1 MGFRIFKRGT
11 ALMKEEDILEYI
23 SFLFLAYATGWF
35 SAYLIYV
42 YKRLVDYI

>member
-1 MGFRIFKRGT
+1 MSQ
-11 ALMKEEDILEYI
+11 EDILEYI
-23 SFLFLAYATGWF
+23 SILFLAYATGWV

>member
-1 MGFRIFKRGT
+1 MS
-11 ALMKEEDILEYI
+11 EEDILQYI
-23 SFLFLAYATGWF
+23 SYLFLSYATGWL